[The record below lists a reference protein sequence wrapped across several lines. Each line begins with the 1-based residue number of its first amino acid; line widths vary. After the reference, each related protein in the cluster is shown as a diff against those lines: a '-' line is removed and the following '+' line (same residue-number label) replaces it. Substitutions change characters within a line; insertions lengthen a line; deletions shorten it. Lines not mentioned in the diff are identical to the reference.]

1 MAEFDLS
8 ELQAFMEDVRNRD
21 PWEHKQ
27 IRREAYIAMA
37 DTLPED
43 IANEFIKD
51 VDSGLYDDM
60 GAKKMRQLMFQSGG
74 DPDLLK
80 EAWGESIGNQA
91 TKAGIKPGFRPS
103 DLEMSQE
110 TPRPQQKPVIQFG
123 VAPQQPKPDPADF
136 FNAPG
141 FDKGNVR
148 RESVLN
154 VGGGRPTLP
163 DYLQKPAQAAPTNT
177 TSAAER
183 LDGMLKGGNMEDQ
196 AKKLGGFLDDMPKI
210 KRLIEGVP
218 LGLRYG
224 AATLPAAALLTRV
237 ALDEADSIS
246 DRWSRNRIRAEKRKE
261 ALRKLA
267 YSELKDK
274 DSIASLLPQEQKQSP
289 NWYTTGRI

>member
-8 ELQAFMEDVRNRD
+8 ELQAFMEDVRNKD
-21 PWEHKQ
+21 PFEHTQ
-27 IRREAYIAMA
+27 IRRDAYIAMA

-43 IANEFIKD
+43 VANEFIKD
-51 VDSGLYDDM
+51 IDSGLYDDM
-60 GAKKMRQLMFQSGG
+60 GAKKMRALMFQAGG
-74 DPDLLK
+74 DSGLLK
-80 EAWGESIGNQA
+80 EAWSEAIGNHA
-91 TKAGIKPGFRPS
+91 SKAGMSPGFTPS
-103 DLEMSQE
+103 ALE
-110 TPRPQQKPVIQFG
+110 QKKSVIPFG
-123 VAPQQPKPDPADF
+123 VAPPPRNPAAADF
-136 FNAPG
+136 FDTPD
-141 FDKGNVR
+141 FR
-148 RESVLN
+148 RQPQESITN
-154 VGGGRPTLP
+154 VGGGKPSLP
-163 DYLQKPAQAAPTNT
+163 EYLQKPAQPAAPSATTNT

-246 DRWSRNRIRAEKRKE
+246 DRWARNRIRAEKRKE

-274 DSIASLLPQEQKQSP
+274 DSIASLLPQESKPQSQ
-289 NWYTTGRI
+289 WYTTGR